1 MTGVTYLRFEVLRN
15 FRTWQFVFFS
25 LAWPLIVFFTVA
37 GSNRHATFDG
47 IAFPVYFMAG
57 MAAQGTIVAVVS
69 RGSLIAAERSAGW
82 TRQLRITPLS
92 ASTYFSAKVIC
103 GYLMALLTIA
113 VMCIAGTTLG
123 VRLSAG
129 GWLTM
134 VGLLLA
140 GLVPFAVL
148 GILLGHL
155 LRPESL
161 LPAVGGLTILFA
173 LLGGAYGFQVATSGA
188 MLDVIKGLPSYWLV
202 QASKTA
208 LGGSGWPAEGWI
220 VIAVWTLVLAPLA
233 VLVYRRDTSR
243 V

>member
-1 MTGVTYLRFEVLRN
+1 MTAVPYLRYEVLRN

-37 GSNRHATFDG
+37 GANRHTTFNG

-57 MAAQGTIVAVVS
+57 MAAQGVMVAVVS
-69 RGSLIAAERSAGW
+69 RGSLIAIERQAGW
-82 TRQLRITPLS
+82 TRQLRMTPLS
-92 ASTYFSAKVIC
+92 TVTYFTAKVVC

-113 VMCIAGTTLG
+113 AMCAAGLILG
-123 VRLSAG
+123 VSLSVS

-134 VGLLLA
+134 IGLLLV
-140 GLVPFAVL
+140 GLIPFAVL

-161 LPAVGGLTILFA
+161 LPAVGGLTVLFA
-173 LLGGAYGFQVATSGA
+173 LLGGAYGFEVAKSGA
-188 MLDVIKGLPSYWLV
+188 MFDVIKGLPSYWLV
-202 QASKTA
+202 QASKAA
-208 LGGSGWPAEGWI
+208 LGGGGWPAEGWI
-220 VIAVWTLVLAPLA
+220 VIAAWTVVLAPLA
-233 VLVYRRDTSR
+233 VLVYRRDTSK